1 MTKKKQAL
9 HAQEANLRQ
18 NQILQKICIRFK
30 EIFQQYPVT
39 INQVKTK
46 RKGNDCQQGH
56 ISFFLYFL
64 QSMGN
69 DMPM

>member
-1 MTKKKQAL
+1 MTKTSFTSSRSKLETESNLAKNL
-9 HAQEANLRQ
+9 H
-18 NQILQKICIRFK
+18 KRFK
-30 EIFQQYPVT
+30 EIFQQYPIT

-64 QSMGN
+64 QSMGK
-69 DMPM
+69 